1 MKKYPL
7 ILLIFT
13 TFLGIL
19 ACREDIPNNSFEK
32 RNDRAYRLLE
42 KSKATED
49 IEQKLNLLS
58 SALEEIPTSRD
69 TLSAIIYDN
78 LIYYYNLNKILDSSI
93 YYSNLLINY
102 GIETKDTL
110 QIAKGYYR
118 KASAFNFKNDQVN
131 VLRNTFEAQ
140 KHYLLAGDSIN
151 AGQRGLELSIAQTR
165 LGDFP
170 GSQNSAVWAL
180 SLLENSSDSLY
191 MASIYNNLAVTYRK
205 MNDLDESIREYNNAL
220 KYVGTQADSLTV
232 MNNLANIYAEKEEY
246 DTSLDLLS
254 SIIPLAEK
262 TNALNRFKD
271 NYYYTLWLR
280 NKADVADS
288 LISIMEARN
297 RDHDLT
303 GLLASYDHLVRIYEE
318 DDPEKALH
326 YANRYYETARKLHS
340 VSDEVSALYYLVNL
354 SPPRASKTYALT
366 YIRLNDSILSARDQV
381 KNLFAKINYDEERK
395 LAEIDLL
402 EKTTFQQQLEVL
414 RGRNRLNIAIL
425 LGILLLGS
433 VAVIYYYLKQRHKKE
448 RIREIHATEA
458 RISKKIHDELAND
471 VYNVMTELERPA
483 NLNKDVTLNKLESI
497 YLRTRNISRENT
509 PLPTGS
515 NYQEDLHDMLSQ
527 SVPAHVNLYLSGF
540 NEISW
545 SKVSRESKIVVYRVL
560 QELMVNMK
568 KHSDASIVSLNF
580 NENSS
585 KLKITYND
593 NGSGFSSAEL
603 KKGAGLKNVENRIE
617 TIGGSFNFH
626 PEKNTGFSAEILIP
640 F

>member
-1 MKKYPL
+1 MKYPL
-7 ILLIFT
+7 LLLLIFSLFFT
-13 TFLGIL
+13 SCNKKEYDKP
-19 ACREDIPNNSFEK
+19 AQVRS
-32 RNDRAYRLLE
+32 DRAFELFE

-49 IEQKLNLLS
+49 VNQKLTLLS
-58 SALEEIPTSRD
+58 SALEEIPTSGD
-69 TLSAIIYDN
+69 TLLAIIYDH
-78 LIYYYNLNKILDSSI
+78 LIYYHNANKTLDRSI
-93 YYSNLLINY
+93 YYSDLLIKH
-102 GIETKDTL
+102 GIESKDTL

-118 KASAFNFKNDQVN
+118 KARAFNFKNDQVN

-170 GSQNSAVWAL
+170 GSQNSAVRAL

-220 KYVGTQADSLTV
+220 KYVETQADSLTV

-262 TNALNRFKD
+262 PNALNRFKD

-280 NKADVADS
+280 NKADVADT
-288 LISIMEARN
+288 LVSIMEARN
-297 RDHDLT
+297 RDHDLI

-340 VSDEVSALYYLVNL
+340 VSDEVSALDYLIRL
-354 SPPRASKTYALT
+354 SPPRASKTYAQT

-414 RGRNRLNIAIL
+414 RGRNQRNMAVL
-425 LGILLLGS
+425 LGIFILGS
-433 VAVIYYYLKQRHKKE
+433 TMVIHYFLRQRHK
-448 RIREIHATEA
+448 REKIKGIHATEA

-471 VYNVMTELERPA
+471 VYNVMTELENPTSP
-483 NLNKDVTLNKLESI
+483 NKEATLSRLESI
-497 YLRTRNISRENT
+497 YFRTRNISKENT
-509 PLPTGS
+509 PVNTGPGF
-515 NYQEDLHDMLSQ
+515 QEDLQYMLSQ
-527 SVPAHVNLYLSGF
+527 SVPAHVKLYLLGF
-540 NEISW
+540 NDISW
-545 SKVSRESKIVVYRVL
+545 AKISHESKIVIHRVL

-568 KHSDASIVSLNF
+568 KHSEASIVSLNF
-580 NENSS
+580 KETSS
-585 KLKITYND
+585 RLKIIYND
-593 NGSGFSSAEL
+593 NGNGLTSAEL

-617 TIGGSFNFH
+617 SIGGCFNFQ
-626 PEKNTGFSAEILIP
+626 PEKTTGFSAEILIP